1 MAWLSSGWRSFAIK
15 AGRSVG
21 KIELPSVKK
30 IVAVASGKGGVGKS
44 TTAGDL
50 QSPKQKLHPAHT
62 CLSEARPL
70 TPFIASVNLAVALA
84 REDGFMVGLL
94 DADVHGPSVPRMM
107 HLSGRPEILPSA
119 APLHRQH
126 AYLSQQCHEHCHGN
140 VRLDLCADPEELI
153 AELMLCADKQMIP
166 MENFRVR
173 CMSMGFLMDVS
184 HRPRAWQRRLAAQR

>member
-21 KIELPSVKK
+21 KIELPNVKK

-50 QSPKQKLHPAHT
+50 QSPKQNLHPAGHK
-62 CLSEARPL
+62 CLSEASPL

-107 HLSGRPEILPSA
+107 HLSGRPETLPST

-126 AYLSQQCHEHCHGN
+126 AYLSQQCHDYCHRD
-140 VRLDLCADPEELI
+140 VRLDSEKLI
-153 AELMLCADKQMIP
+153 AELILCADKQMIP

-184 HRPRAWQRRLAAQR
+184 HRSLAWQHWPAAQC